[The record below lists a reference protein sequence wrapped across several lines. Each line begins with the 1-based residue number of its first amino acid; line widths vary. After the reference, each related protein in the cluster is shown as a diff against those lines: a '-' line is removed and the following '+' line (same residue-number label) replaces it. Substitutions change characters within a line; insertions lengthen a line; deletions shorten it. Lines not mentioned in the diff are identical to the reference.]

1 MSIRDDFPILARKV
15 NGQSLVYLDNAAT
28 TQKPQVV
35 ITAMNDYYQNSNANV
50 HRAVHTLAG
59 EATEGYEECRTEL
72 KNWFNAERVII
83 TSGTTESINLV
94 AHSWARANLVAGDA
108 IILTEMEHHSDI
120 VPWQLLA
127 QDIGVELRFVSLNED
142 LTLDMD
148 AFKASLSGAK
158 LVACVHT
165 SNVLGIRNPIEK
177 IIEMSHA
184 NGAKVLLDSA
194 QAVPHEKINF
204 SELGA
209 DFLACSAHKMCG
221 PTGIGCLL
229 VKEDSFNQMQ
239 PFMGGGDMIQT
250 VTTTGSTYQDN
261 EHKFEAGTPRIAEG
275 IGWAA
280 ALKWLGKINLHDEH
294 IRLLDIARWTAEQLK
309 NLPGMTVFGR
319 HADGD
324 SAVVSFIHDSIHP
337 EDMARLLDAKG
348 IAIRTG
354 HHCAQPLMQRLGVE
368 GTMRASF
375 YIYND
380 QEEAEL
386 FIKTIKSIVERFA

>member
-1 MSIRDDFPILARKV
+1 
-15 NGQSLVYLDNAAT
+15 
-28 TQKPQVV
+28 
-35 ITAMNDYYQNSNANV
+35 MNDYYQNSNANV

-250 VTTTGSTYQDN
+250 VTTAGSTYQDN

-294 IRLLDIARWTAEQLK
+294 IRLLDIARWTADQIK

-368 GTMRASF
+368 GTMRVSF

-386 FIKTIKSIVERFA
+386 FIETIRSIVERFA